1 MGPVMRILIDT
12 HIYLWMLSCPEKLS
26 EIRKYELE
34 SPANEVFL
42 SAISIAELMIKK
54 SIGKIE
60 INFDPINLAKKMGLE
75 ILDFSE
81 NDAVLLG
88 NLPFYH
94 KDPFDRM
101 LISQSIAN
109 KLNLMTDDS
118 KLSQYNCKII

>member
-1 MGPVMRILIDT
+1 MGPIMKILIDT

-60 INFDPINLAKKMGLE
+60 ISFDPINLAKQMGLE
-75 ILDFSE
+75 MLDFSW
-81 NDAVLLG
+81 NDALLLG

-101 LISQSIAN
+101 LISQSITN

-118 KLSQYNCKII
+118 KLSHYDCKII